1 MESQLRILERKRSMD
16 EKTVTADKE
25 SIKANWLKAENITDS
40 GLKAKNIFGSHL
52 LDEMLE
58 EYQKEQEK
66 REKQEKHI
74 RTLSTFIAWTIGYAL
89 MAVIHYYVLGDF
101 IRDVLNISPI
111 FVSRLYTIGALIML
125 FCTFIVS
132 LANPSVDSK

>member
-1 MESQLRILERKRSMD
+1 MD
-16 EKTVTADKE
+16 EKDVTADTNGISLDKE
-25 SIKANWLKAENITDS
+25 RIKANWLKAENITDV
-40 GLKAKNIFGSHL
+40 GLEINDMSAIIRK
-52 LDEMLE
+52 E
-58 EYQKEQEK
+58 KEQ

-74 RTLSTFIAWTIGYAL
+74 RTLSTFIAWTIGYAV

-132 LANPSVDSK
+132 LKNPS

>member
-1 MESQLRILERKRSMD
+1 MD
-16 EKTVTADKE
+16 EK
-25 SIKANWLKAENITDS
+25 ENIVDVER
-40 GLKAKNIFGSHL
+40 KAKNIFGSQL

-58 EYQKEQEK
+58 EYQKEQDK

-111 FVSRLYTIGALIML
+111 FVSRLYTIGAFIML

-132 LANPSVDSK
+132 LKNPS

>member
-1 MESQLRILERKRSMD
+1 MD
-16 EKTVTADKE
+16 EKDVIVTVGTKLLNSDTITTSDLKTWREESATALKE
-25 SIKANWLKAENITDS
+25 
-40 GLKAKNIFGSHL
+40 
-52 LDEMLE
+52 
-58 EYQKEQEK
+58 KEQ

-74 RTLSTFIAWTIGYAL
+74 RTLSTFIAWTIGYAV

-132 LANPSVDSK
+132 LKNPS

>member
-1 MESQLRILERKRSMD
+1 MD
-16 EKTVTADKE
+16 EKNVTVDTNGISLDKE
-25 SIKANWLKAENITDS
+25 LIKANWLKIKDIEAGKLNTLCATS
-40 GLKAKNIFGSHL
+40 TTVLK
-52 LDEMLE
+52 E
-58 EYQKEQEK
+58 KEQ

-132 LANPSVDSK
+132 LKKPS

>member
-1 MESQLRILERKRSMD
+1 MD
-16 EKTVTADKE
+16 EK
-25 SIKANWLKAENITDS
+25 ENIVDVER
-40 GLKAKNIFGSHL
+40 KAKNIFGSQL

-58 EYQKEQEK
+58 EYQKEQDK

-74 RTLSTFIAWTIGYAL
+74 RTLSTFIAWTIGYAV

-101 IRDVLNISPI
+101 IRDVLNVSPI
-111 FVSRLYTIGALIML
+111 FVSRLYTIGAFIML

-132 LANPSVDSK
+132 LKNPS

>member
-1 MESQLRILERKRSMD
+1 MD

-40 GLKAKNIFGSHL
+40 RLKAKNIFGSHL
-52 LDEMLE
+52 LDEILE

-111 FVSRLYTIGALIML
+111 FVSRLYTIGAFIML

>member
-1 MESQLRILERKRSMD
+1 MDKRNVVVD
-16 EKTVTADKE
+16 TNGIFLDGET
-25 SIKANWLKAENITDS
+25 LKPLGMKTDS
-40 GLKAKNIFGSHL
+40 ITTSGLATLG
-52 LDEMLE
+52 EMAANRRKE
-58 EYQKEQEK
+58 KEQ

-111 FVSRLYTIGALIML
+111 FVSRLYMIGSLIML

-132 LANPSVDSK
+132 LKNPS